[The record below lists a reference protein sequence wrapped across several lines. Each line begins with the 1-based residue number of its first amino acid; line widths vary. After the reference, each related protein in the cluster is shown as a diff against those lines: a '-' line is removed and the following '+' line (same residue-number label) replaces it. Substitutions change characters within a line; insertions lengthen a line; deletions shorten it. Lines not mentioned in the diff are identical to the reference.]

1 MKTATISLICLLICG
16 CASSGS
22 DCTSDAY
29 ALGQRDGR
37 LGASLEQQANIYGAR
52 CGAQV
57 DGARYAEGWREANGS
72 RPIPLW

>member
-1 MKTATISLICLLICG
+1 MRTAATSLLCLLICG
-16 CASSGS
+16 CAGTS
-22 DCTSDAY
+22 DCTSNAY

-57 DGARYAEGWREANGS
+57 DGVRYAEGWRDANSS